1 MKISKI
7 GKIEARTRFVYKGK
21 ITPCT
26 IQGIK
31 IKEEYES
38 EPLLRRHPELASIK
52 KKITYTASASL
63 GEYIGLKEGTTL
75 VSLEENEL
83 FPSKEAIVE
92 HFTQQLL

>member
-1 MKISKI
+1 M
-7 GKIEARTRFVYKGK
+7 EVRTKYCLGENVYFIYKGK

-63 GEYIGLKEGTTL
+63 GEYIGLKEATTL
-75 VSLEENEL
+75 MRLEEDEL
-83 FPSKEAIVE
+83 FPDKEAIVK
-92 HFTQQLL
+92 HITQQL

>member
-1 MKISKI
+1 MEFTTKYYLGENVYFI
-7 GKIEARTRFVYKGK
+7 YKGK

-31 IKEEYES
+31 VNEEYES

-52 KKITYTASASL
+52 TDIIYTVSVKI
-63 GEYIGLKEGTTL
+63 GEYIGLKEAT
-75 VSLEENEL
+75 SLMRLDEDEL